1 MRASMAMATLMLI
14 AGSACTAPPPATV
27 SVDGLVVQRSR
38 NALPAGTVV
47 NVRLLDVSRADA
59 PSVTLA
65 EQRIELGNRQL
76 PVPFALSVAADRLDA
91 RMSYAVAADARLD
104 GRLLMFSTNHH
115 PVLTRGAPS
124 GGVAVLIEPIAPLT
138 PLTPANPR

>member
-1 MRASMAMATLMLI
+1 MRAFMALAALMLM

-38 NALPAGTVV
+38 NALPPGTVV

-59 PSVTLA
+59 PSVMLA

-76 PVPFALSVAADRLDA
+76 PVPFALSVAADRLDP

-104 GRLLMFSTNHH
+104 GQLLMFSTNRH

-124 GGVAVLIEPIAPLT
+124 GGVAVLLDPVAQVP
-138 PLTPANPR
+138 PAMPR

>member
-1 MRASMAMATLMLI
+1 MRRALLLTMTLLLVAGCAT
-14 AGSACTAPPPATV
+14 PPPTTV

-38 NALPAGTVV
+38 NALPPGTVI

-59 PSVTLA
+59 PSITLA

-76 PVPFALSVAADRLDA
+76 PVPFALSIATNRLDS

-104 GRLLMFSTNHH
+104 GQLLMISTNRH

-124 GGVAVLIEPIAPLT
+124 GGVAVLLEPVAP
-138 PLTPANPR
+138 R

>member
-1 MRASMAMATLMLI
+1 MRRQLLLTLTLMLL
-14 AGSACTAPPPATV
+14 AGCTTPPPAML
-27 SVDGLVVQRSR
+27 SVDGLIVQRSR
-38 NALPAGTVV
+38 NALPPGTVV

-65 EQRIELGNRQL
+65 EQRIELGTRQL
-76 PVPFALSVAADRLDA
+76 PVPFTLSVAADRLDP

-104 GRLLMFSTNHH
+104 GQLLMFSTNRH

-124 GGVAVLIEPIAPLT
+124 GGVAVLIEPVAPLT
-138 PLTPANPR
+138 PLTPAAPR